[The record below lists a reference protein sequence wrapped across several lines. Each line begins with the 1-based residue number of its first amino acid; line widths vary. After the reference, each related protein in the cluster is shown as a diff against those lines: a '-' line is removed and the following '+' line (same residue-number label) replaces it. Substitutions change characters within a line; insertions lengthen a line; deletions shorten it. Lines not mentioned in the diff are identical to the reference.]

1 MSKFLC
7 KIIGSRGRTL
17 NLYDN
22 KCVIE
27 TKVTAGS
34 ILTRN
39 TTDGEKTLFFC
50 DICGVQ
56 YKKSKFLIGYL
67 QFETP
72 SMQMNNE
79 NDNFF
84 SENTFTF
91 EDGKNGVTNELIKTV
106 YQYIVNRI
114 EEIKYGVKVID
125 DLPDFDI
132 LYKDVSSNGDNDI
145 DIDENKEELENEYQ
159 KDPLGNC
166 KLLSN
171 NLDDFISEIKKYT
184 AEELFLILNDQRDLY
199 TEQEIE
205 IIENEYNSK
214 IDK

>member
-1 MSKFLC
+1 
-7 KIIGSRGRTL
+7 
-17 NLYDN
+17 
-22 KCVIE
+22 
-27 TKVTAGS
+27 
-34 ILTRN
+34 
-39 TTDGEKTLFFC
+39 
-50 DICGVQ
+50 
-56 YKKSKFLIGYL
+56 
-67 QFETP
+67 
-72 SMQMNNE
+72 MQMNNE

-91 EDGKNGVTNELIKTV
+91 EDGKNGVTNELMKTV

-125 DLPDFDI
+125 GLPNFDI

-145 DIDENKEELENEYQ
+145 DIDENKVELENEYQ
-159 KDPLGNC
+159 KDTLENC

-171 NLDDFISEIKKYT
+171 NLDDFISEITKYT

>member
-39 TTDGEKTLFFC
+39 ATDGEKTLFFC

-91 EDGKNGVTNELIKTV
+91 EDGKNGVTNELMKTV

-125 DLPDFDI
+125 GLPNFDI
-132 LYKDVSSNGDNDI
+132 LYKDVSSP
-145 DIDENKEELENEYQ
+145 EKE
-159 KDPLGNC
+159 
-166 KLLSN
+166 KLLN
-171 NLDDFISEIKKYT
+171 DETIDYMTNFISFLSKLIERILNKQLYFIVEPLFFDNLLTEANYFLYLLKGANYGIKK
-184 AEELFLILNDQRDLY
+184 
-199 TEQEIE
+199 
-205 IIENEYNSK
+205 
-214 IDK
+214 

>member
-1 MSKFLC
+1 
-7 KIIGSRGRTL
+7 
-17 NLYDN
+17 
-22 KCVIE
+22 
-27 TKVTAGS
+27 
-34 ILTRN
+34 
-39 TTDGEKTLFFC
+39 
-50 DICGVQ
+50 
-56 YKKSKFLIGYL
+56 
-67 QFETP
+67 
-72 SMQMNNE
+72 MQMNNE

-91 EDGKNGVTNELIKTV
+91 EDGKNGVTNELMKTV

-125 DLPDFDI
+125 VLPNFDI

-145 DIDENKEELENEYQ
+145 DIDENKVELENEYQ
-159 KDPLGNC
+159 KDTLENC

-171 NLDDFISEIKKYT
+171 NLDNFISEITKYT